1 MATPNMPGDQ
11 PLASPLARALRLGLA
26 PMGFAALF
34 SLISNLLY
42 LALPIY
48 TNQIYSRV
56 ITSQSGSTLIILS
69 AGCAFVF
76 LVSGII
82 DHYRQLV
89 LSGFGVVFDQ
99 QLSSRTFAALFDAVV
114 RRNGTRAQA
123 LRDLDTVRAAIGG
136 HAINVLFDLPWMP
149 VFMIILFVINP
160 TIGVVTL
167 LGGVTLVILAFLQDR
182 ATHGALKEA
191 SNAAIVSYGFTD
203 AALRNGEVVRALG
216 MLPVLGR
223 LWARSRY
230 ISVAAGSTAMEGG
243 SFYSGAIRFVR
254 MLIQILIIAVGAW
267 LVVERTIMS
276 GLLFANMILA
286 SRALAPIERMVGSW
300 KSLIEA
306 HEAYKRL
313 DRILLDYEPPVPVTK
328 LPIPSGAMSIE
339 GVSFA
344 PANATALV
352 LTNLNFRI
360 EAGDFVG
367 IVGPSGA
374 GKSTLARLMVG
385 IWKPGGGAV
394 RLDGADVYSWDREDF
409 GRHVAYQPQDTE
421 LFSGTVR
428 DNIAR
433 FLPDATDEQVVA
445 AAQQADAHNLILRL
459 PKGYETELGEGGAV
473 LSAGQRQRVGLA
485 RTLFGEPKLIILDEP
500 NANLDAEGEAALLRA
515 LERAK
520 ARGATVVLISHKP
533 SVFSV
538 ADKILVLING
548 QITDYGPR
556 DEVLSRLAGK
566 PRPQPEQ
573 QPEEP
578 KQPPKLKEV
587 GA

>member
-1 MATPNMPGDQ
+1 MSTPPKSGEQ

-26 PMGFAALF
+26 PIGFAALF

-56 ITSQSGSTLIILS
+56 ITSQSGSTLIVLS
-69 AGCAFVF
+69 VGCAFVF
-76 LVSGII
+76 IVSGII
-82 DHYRQLV
+82 DHYRAMV

-99 QLSSRTFAALFDAVV
+99 QLASRTFAALFDAVV
-114 RRNGTRAQA
+114 RRQGTRAQA
-123 LRDLDTVRAAIGG
+123 LRDLDQVRAAIGG

-149 VFMIILFVINP
+149 VFMIILFVIDP
-160 TIGVVTL
+160 TIGVITL
-167 LGGVTLVILAFLQDR
+167 LGGVALIILAFLQDR

-191 SNAAIVSYGFTD
+191 SSAAIASYAFTD

-223 LWARSRY
+223 QWARNRY
-230 ISVAAGSTAMEGG
+230 ISVAAGSKAAQNGG
-243 SFYSGAIRFVR
+243 FYAGAIRFVR

-267 LVVERTIMS
+267 LVVERTIPS

-300 KSLIEA
+300 KALIEA

-313 DRILLDYEPPVPVTK
+313 DAMLLGYEAPVPVTK
-328 LPIPSGAMSIE
+328 LPVPTGVITVE
-339 GVSFA
+339 GVGFA
-344 PANATALV
+344 PAGASALV
-352 LTNLNFRI
+352 LANLNFKI

-367 IVGPSGA
+367 VIGPSGA
-374 GKSTLARLMVG
+374 GKSTLARLMAG
-385 IWKPGGGAV
+385 IWAPGGGKV

-421 LFSGTVR
+421 LFAGTVR

-445 AAQQADAHNLILRL
+445 AAQLADAHSLILRL

-485 RTLFGEPKLIILDEP
+485 RTLFGNPKLIILDEP
-500 NANLDAEGEAALLRA
+500 NANLDAEGEAALLA
-515 LERAK
+515 TLERAK
-520 ARGATVVLISHKP
+520 KRGTTIVLISHKP
-533 SVFSV
+533 SVFAL
-538 ADKILVLING
+538 ADKILLLING
-548 QITDYGPR
+548 QISDYGPR
-556 DEVLSRLAGK
+556 DEVLGRLAK
-566 PRPQPEQ
+566 RNQPENKPQ
-573 QPEEP
+573 EP
-578 KQPPKLKEV
+578 QGKLKEV

>member
-1 MATPNMPGDQ
+1 MPTPTRPGEQ

-26 PMGFAALF
+26 PIGFAALF

-56 ITSQSGSTLIILS
+56 ITSQSGSTLIVLS
-69 AGCAFVF
+69 FGCAFVF

-82 DHYRQLV
+82 DHYRQMV

-114 RRNGTRAQA
+114 RRQGTRAQA
-123 LRDLDTVRAAIGG
+123 LRDLDTVRGAIGG
-136 HAINVLFDLPWMP
+136 QAINVLFDLPWMP
-149 VFMIILFVINP
+149 VFMIVLFAIDP
-160 TIGVVTL
+160 TIGIVTL
-167 LGGVTLVILAFLQDR
+167 LGGVTLIVLAFLQDR

-191 SNAAIVSYGFTD
+191 SSAAITSYGFTD

-223 LWARSRY
+223 MWARSRY
-230 ISVAAGSTAMEGG
+230 ISVAAGSTALQNG

-267 LVVERTIMS
+267 LVVERTIPS

-286 SRALAPIERMVGSW
+286 SRALAPVERMVGSW
-300 KSLIEA
+300 KALIEA

-328 LPIPSGAMSIE
+328 LPVPTGGMSIE

-344 PANATALV
+344 PGGALALV

-360 EAGDFVG
+360 EPGDFVG

-385 IWKPGGGAV
+385 IWKPGSGTV

-409 GRHVAYQPQDTE
+409 GRYVAYQPQDTE

-445 AAQQADAHNLILRL
+445 AAMQADAHNLILRL

-485 RTLFGEPKLIILDEP
+485 RTLFGDPKLIILDEP
-500 NANLDAEGEAALLRA
+500 NANLDAEGEAALMAA

-520 ARGATVVLISHKP
+520 QRGSTVVLISHKP
-533 SVFSV
+533 AVFGV
-538 ADKILVLING
+538 ADKILVLVNG

-556 DEVLSRLAGK
+556 DDVMSRLGAK
-566 PRPQPEQ
+566 RPQPAQ
-573 QPEEP
+573 KPPEP
-578 KQPPKLKEV
+578 DQPPKLKEV

>member
-1 MATPNMPGDQ
+1 MANPTQPGQ
-11 PLASPLARALRLGLA
+11 KPLASPLARALRLGVA
-26 PMGFAALF
+26 PIGFAALF

-56 ITSQSGSTLIILS
+56 ITSQSGSTLIVLS

-82 DHYRQLV
+82 DHYRAMV

-99 QLSSRTFAALFDAVV
+99 QLASRTFAALFDAVV
-114 RRNGTRAQA
+114 RRRGTRAQA
-123 LRDLDTVRAAIGG
+123 LRDLDTVRYAIGG
-136 HAINVLFDLPWMP
+136 HAIGMIFDLPWMP
-149 VFMIILFVINP
+149 VFMIILFVIDP

-167 LGGVTLVILAFLQDR
+167 LGAIALLILAFLQDR
-182 ATHGALKEA
+182 ATHSALKE
-191 SNAAIVSYGFTD
+191 SSSAAIASYGFTE

-216 MLPVLGR
+216 MLPTLGR
-223 LWARSRY
+223 QWARNRY
-230 ISVAAGSTAMEGG
+230 LSVAAGSRAAQSGG
-243 SFYSGAIRFVR
+243 FYSGAIRFVR

-267 LVVERTIMS
+267 LVVERTIPS

-286 SRALAPIERMVGSW
+286 SRALAPIEKIVGSW
-300 KSLIEA
+300 KGLVEA
-306 HEAYKRL
+306 YEAYKRL
-313 DRILLDYEPPVPVTK
+313 DAMLLEYEPPAAVTK
-328 LPIPSGAMSIE
+328 LPPPTGALSIE

-344 PANATALV
+344 PAGAPALV
-352 LTNLNFRI
+352 LTGLGFRI
-360 EAGDFVG
+360 EPGDFVG

-374 GKSTLARLMVG
+374 GKSTLARLMAG
-385 IWKPGGGAV
+385 IWAPTTGKV

-421 LFSGTVR
+421 LFAGTVR

-459 PKGYETELGEGGAV
+459 PKGYETELGEGGAI

-485 RTLFGEPKLIILDEP
+485 RTLFGNPRLIILDEP
-500 NANLDAEGEAALLRA
+500 NANLDAEGEAALMA
-515 LERAK
+515 AVDRAK
-520 ARGATVVLISHKP
+520 KRGATIVLISHKP
-533 SVFSV
+533 AIFGR

-548 QITDYGPR
+548 QISDYGPR
-556 DEVLSRLAGK
+556 EDVLGRLAK
-566 PRPQPEQ
+566 RQ
-573 QPEEP
+573 QPEKQPQQPP
-578 KQPPKLKEV
+578 KPPKLKEV